1 MDSCLVQLLFCHTYK
16 TVSPNISRSYKQKAL
31 PNFASNV
38 SVVASVICERSPCKI
53 HFEGH
58 IGNL

>member
-1 MDSCLVQLLFCHTYK
+1 MDSCLVQLPFCHTYK
-16 TVSPNISRSYKQKAL
+16 TVSPNIGRSYKQKAL

-38 SVVASVICERSPCKI
+38 AVASVICGRSPCKI